1 MLVWCLFKQPGMST
15 NEEINAG
22 AFSKMTSVVN
32 LFFSFFCQIILWSIY
47 ECVVKHLLPY
57 KLHFKGVIG
66 LDRCL
71 MASVIVLCIL

>member
-1 MLVWCLFKQPGMST
+1 MKRLTLTFKSS
-15 NEEINAG
+15 G

-32 LFFSFFCQIILWSIY
+32 LFFSCFCRIILWSIY
-47 ECVVKHLLPY
+47 ECVVNFALKHLLPY